1 MLSNMGMYDI
11 KIQGTMV
18 KVSVVD
24 NSSVVDAKIDEL
36 KSLLQTLQK
45 RVVGFDVKILKNRI
59 ANLMLLCVGTRCLI
73 IQLCHLDRIPE
84 SLKQFL
90 ADQTT
95 CFLGTGMAKI
105 NRVLIDEKNID
116 CWSCFEV
123 GHFAFRILKKEF
135 LESYGL
141 PKLAGLVGMD
151 IKELII
157 EHPDWIWNSRILSE
171 EQIKYAMHNAYT
183 SYVIGNK
190 LLMNM
195 LHGS

>member
-1 MLSNMGMYDI
+1 MLSKMGMYDI
-11 KIQGTMV
+11 NIQGTMV

-45 RVVGFDVKILKNRI
+45 RVVGFDVKILKNRK

-90 ADQTT
+90 ADQTI

-105 NRVLIDEKNID
+105 NRVLIDDKNID
-116 CWSCFEV
+116 CWSCVEV
-123 GHFAFRILKKEF
+123 GHFAARILKKEF
-135 LESYGL
+135 LEYYGL

-151 IKELII
+151 IKELIT
-157 EHPDWIWNSRILSE
+157 EHPDWIWNSRMLSE
-171 EQIKYAMHNAYT
+171 EHIKYAIHNAYS

-190 LLMNM
+190 LLNM

>member
-1 MLSNMGMYDI
+1 MVSQMGMYDI

-45 RVVGFDVKILKNRI
+45 RVVGFDVKILENCI
-59 ANLMLLCVGTRCLI
+59 AKLMLICVGTRCLI
-73 IQLCHLDRIPE
+73 IRLCYLDGIPE

-105 NRVLIDEKNID
+105 NRVLIGHKNID
-116 CWSCFEV
+116 CWSCVEV
-123 GHFAFRILKKEF
+123 GHFAARILKDPAIEKH
-135 LESYGL
+135 GL
-141 PKLAGLVGMD
+141 PELAVLTGID
-151 IKELII
+151 IKEPGIKY
-157 EHPDWIWNSRILSE
+157 HDWIWNSRMLSE
-171 EQIKYAMHNAYT
+171 EHIKYAMHNAYS

-190 LLMNM
+190 LLKM
-195 LHGS
+195 LNGS

>member
-1 MLSNMGMYDI
+1 MVSQMGMYDI

-18 KVSVVD
+18 KVSGVD

-90 ADQTT
+90 ADQTI

-105 NRVLIDEKNID
+105 NRVLIDDKNID
-116 CWSCFEV
+116 CWSCVEV
-123 GHFAFRILKKEF
+123 GHFAARILKKQF
-135 LESYGL
+135 LEDYKL

-151 IKELII
+151 IKELIT
-157 EHPDWIWNSRILSE
+157 EHPDWIWNSRMLSE
-171 EQIKYAMHNAYT
+171 EHIKYAMHNAYS

-190 LLMNM
+190 LLNM